1 MKLKNDIKSLEMKT
15 LINNSPDNDQGEEPP
30 DSPNYSSWR
39 GLNNKLYWLENG
51 KEYFV
56 IKNTTVEWNKW
67 INETLNIIIL
77 RSS

>member
-1 MKLKNDIKSLEMKT
+1 MKT
-15 LINNSPDNDQGEEPP
+15 LINNSPDNNQGEEPP

-56 IKNTTVEWNKW
+56 IKHTTVEWN
-67 INETLNIIIL
+67 
-77 RSS
+77 